1 MIGGFKRKK
10 INDESEGANP
20 GGGGDGDVP
29 TVGENTQAVLL
40 GVDHVCTSLATP
52 QVLWGKERGT
62 CTPFPRVGSLENSS
76 APPRHGSL
84 PLYVSLFLK
93 FSSSSLPLSWAALN
107 LCCCVVCLVVESE
120 GYFSL
125 QCTGFSLRWLLSLRA
140 HASFSS
146 CSTWASAVH
155 GSVKPG
161 TTVGLQPSRLPP
173 SRLHSPHV
181 LCLRGLQT
189 RLAPPL
195 STLDPTRRSVISAP
209 TQTGS
214 LPPPHPA
221 EKKRNLLLGDV
232 ITPGCKWGGNFP
244 SIHYSLWAPDKGVH
258 RSSPWARLPSVFSPP

>member
-1 MIGGFKRKK
+1 M
-10 INDESEGANP
+10 
-20 GGGGDGDVP
+20 
-29 TVGENTQAVLL
+29 LL
-40 GVDHVCTSLATP
+40 CGLSSC
-52 QVLWGKERGT
+52 GERGLLFIT
-62 CTPFPRVGSLENSS
+62 VHRLLVAVASLVASTGS
-76 APPRHGSL
+76 R
-84 PLYVSLFLK
+84 
-93 FSSSSLPLSWAALN
+93 
-107 LCCCVVCLVVESE
+107 
-120 GYFSL
+120 
-125 QCTGFSLRWLLSLRA
+125 

-244 SIHYSLWAPDKGVH
+244 SVHYSLWAPDKGVH
-258 RSSPWARLPSVFSPP
+258 RSSPWALLPSVFSPP

>member
-29 TVGENTQAVLL
+29 TVGENIQAVFM

-62 CTPFPRVGSLENSS
+62 CTLFPRVSSLENSS

-125 QCTGFSLRWLLSLRA
+125 QCTGFSLWWLLSLRA
-140 HASFSS
+140 QALDTQASV
-146 CSTWASAVH
+146 AAA
-155 GSVKPG
+155 
-161 TTVGLQPSRLPP
+161 
-173 SRLHSPHV
+173 
-181 LCLRGLQT
+181 RGLQQSMV
-189 RLAPPL
+189 LLNQGQQLDFSQAGCPL
-195 STLDPTRRSVISAP
+195 PDYTLPMSAASGACRH
-209 TQTGS
+209 GS
-214 LPPPHPA
+214 LLHSACLIPPA
-221 EKKRNLLLGDV
+221 GL
-232 ITPGCKWGGNFP
+232 
-244 SIHYSLWAPDKGVH
+244 
-258 RSSPWARLPSVFSPP
+258 